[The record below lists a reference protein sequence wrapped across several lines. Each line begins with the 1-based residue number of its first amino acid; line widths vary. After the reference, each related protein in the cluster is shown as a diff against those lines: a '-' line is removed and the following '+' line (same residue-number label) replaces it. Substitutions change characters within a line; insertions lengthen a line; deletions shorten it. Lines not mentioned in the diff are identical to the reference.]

1 MMLLNDIANYLQLN
15 GIGTNGVT
23 LFQNDL
29 PEVPDNAVAIYEY
42 AGEESIKSHNGE
54 FIDIPYLMVMVRGAT
69 YDVAEAKMSAIR
81 TVLDGLANTVLSGTM
96 YLNCFSLRPPVS
108 LGMDDLLRT
117 VLTQNYKIMKAR

>member
-42 AGEESIKSHNGE
+42 AGKKVSSHITGNLL
-54 FIDIPYLMVMVRGAT
+54 I
-69 YDVAEAKMSAIR
+69 
-81 TVLDGLANTVLSGTM
+81 
-96 YLNCFSLRPPVS
+96 SL
-108 LGMDDLLRT
+108 
-117 VLTQNYKIMKAR
+117 I